1 MWEQVKCEENHAL
14 NFLLME
20 NSDQTLFDI
29 KEGLDF
35 TQALYNT
42 TVWASD
48 LVSNTICPRV
58 QAICAKGMPWSY
70 KWKLLHGTSL
80 SHQETKHMEYS
91 ARTTFADLQTK
102 EAKKS
107 SQTLS
112 RKDKTAAVSNI

>member
-1 MWEQVKCEENHAL
+1 
-14 NFLLME
+14 ME
-20 NSDQTLFDI
+20 NSDRTLFDI

-70 KWKLLHGTSL
+70 KWELLHCTTL
-80 SHQETKHMEYS
+80 SHQETKRMEYS
-91 ARTTFADLQTK
+91 AQTTFADLQTRGWK
-102 EAKKS
+102 V
-107 SQTLS
+107 
-112 RKDKTAAVSNI
+112 RSNAEQER